1 MLIPNSF
8 LGESTNGVFSVSY
21 THLYTEADTLSFNNA
36 IDKYPMIWALHSAD
50 TQASH
55 FMENNEGNK
64 LAYADNGSAEYADQP
79 TMQEATA
86 PVFEEATPV

>member
-1 MLIPNSF
+1 
-8 LGESTNGVFSVSY
+8 
-21 THLYTEADTLSFNNA
+21 
-36 IDKYPMIWALHSAD
+36 MIWALHSAD

-55 FMENNEGNK
+55 FMEANEGNK

-86 PVFEEATPV
+86 PVFEEASPV

>member
-1 MLIPNSF
+1 MVQPGKRKS
-8 LGESTNGVFSVSY
+8 
-21 THLYTEADTLSFNNA
+21 DTLSFNNA

-55 FMENNEGNK
+55 FMEANEGNK